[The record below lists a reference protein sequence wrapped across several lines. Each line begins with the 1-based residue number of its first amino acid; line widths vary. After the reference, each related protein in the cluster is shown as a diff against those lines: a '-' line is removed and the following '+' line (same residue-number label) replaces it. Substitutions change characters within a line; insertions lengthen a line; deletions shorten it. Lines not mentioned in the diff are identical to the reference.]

1 MALTRLGPNQ
11 AVNLASNTTGTLAV
25 ANGGTG
31 LTSGTTDQFLK
42 FTGSTTLA
50 SSAITTGKVLQ
61 VINKTDATYQA
72 TSGSSFVDTS
82 LQQAITPSS
91 TSSKILIICEQKAVK
106 ASGNTGV
113 KMRLNRGLS
122 EANVLNQFQTIG
134 GETEE
139 ATRNDFGSTAY
150 FHLDS
155 PNTTSSTIY
164 VTSFANY
171 VSGTGAARVNN
182 SSGDRSSMILM
193 EIAG

>member
-1 MALTRLGPNQ
+1 MALTTVKTSALSGNI
-11 AVNLASNTTGTLAV
+11 NLTSQVTGALPT

-31 LTSGTTDQFLK
+31 ATSF
-42 FTGSTTLA
+42 SP
-50 SSAITTGKVLQ
+50 GKVLQ

>member
-1 MALTRLGPNQ
+1 MALTTVKTSALSGNI
-11 AVNLASNTTGTLAV
+11 NLTSQVTGALPT

-31 LTSGTTDQFLK
+31 ATSFSPGN
-42 FTGSTTLA
+42 
-50 SSAITTGKVLQ
+50 VLQ
-61 VINKTDATYQA
+61 VINKTDDTYQA
-72 TSGSSFVDTS
+72 TSGSSFLDTS
-82 LQQAITPSS
+82 LSQAITPSS

-113 KMRLNRGLS
+113 KMRLNRGAS
-122 EANVLNQFQTIG
+122 AAVVLNQFQTIG

-155 PNTTSSTIY
+155 PNTTSATTY